1 MKRKGGGKIG
11 LADSA
16 RVRKKNPSGVLEKV
30 SSPFRG
36 HMTPTGNERANGI
49 SEREPNNEADCESDF
64 EVRCHVAV
72 TSSRGASSR
81 WREDRGCLAELLEW
95 PDTAPRRT
103 ATRQRA
109 RRQWRRSLRVG
120 GGE

>member
-72 TSSRGASSR
+72 TSSRGSSSKV
-81 WREDRGCLAELLEW
+81 A
-95 PDTAPRRT
+95 
-103 ATRQRA
+103 
-109 RRQWRRSLRVG
+109 
-120 GGE
+120 

>member
-1 MKRKGGGKIG
+1 MKRNGGGKIG

-49 SEREPNNEADCESDF
+49 SEREPNNEADCESDCASPARPQTDLASHPPRKKSPVLLARPERF
-64 EVRCHVAV
+64 ELP
-72 TSSRGASSR
+72 T
-81 WREDRGCLAELLEW
+81 
-95 PDTAPRRT
+95 PRF
-103 ATRQRA
+103 
-109 RRQWRRSLRVG
+109 VV
-120 GGE
+120 